1 MSTLHVENLK
11 GLSSGGN
18 ANKIIVPSGQT
29 IDASAGT
36 LVPSAGHMVQHAYN
50 RRATDISTSS
60 NSAWVATGTITFTP
74 LYANSLLELYLN
86 YSLGRNQ
93 QGIRWRFYDST
104 ASYQIERT
112 GVHKPAGVNTDADP
126 ARHTFLAYY
135 TPNNTNTRNIQVQFF
150 NETGDNTVWGHTY
163 GGQTGSFFVIREI
176 KQ

>member
-50 RRATDISTSS
+50 RRAADISTAS
-60 NSAWVATGTITFTP
+60 NSAWITTATISFTP
-74 LYANSLLELYLN
+74 LYADSLLELYLN
-86 YSLGRNQ
+86 YSMGRNMQ
-93 QGIRWRFYDST
+93 AMRWRFYDST
-104 ASYQIERT
+104 DSYQIERT
-112 GVHKPAGVNTDADP
+112 GIHQYPNRNTDADP

-135 TPNNTNTRNIQVQFF
+135 TPNNTNNRSIQVQFF
-150 NETGDNTVWGHTY
+150 NESGSNTVWAHTY
-163 GGQTGSFFVIREI
+163 GSQTGSFFVIREI

>member
-50 RRATDISTSS
+50 RRATDVSTAS
-60 NSAWVATGTITFTP
+60 NSAYITAASISFTP
-74 LYANSLLELYLN
+74 LYANSLLELYIN

-93 QGIRWRFYDST
+93 QNIRWRFYDST

-112 GVHKPAGVNTDADP
+112 GVHKHAGVNTDADP

-135 TPNNTNTRNIQVQFF
+135 TPNNNNTRTLEAQFF
-150 NETGDNTVWGHTY
+150 NETGNNTVWGHTY